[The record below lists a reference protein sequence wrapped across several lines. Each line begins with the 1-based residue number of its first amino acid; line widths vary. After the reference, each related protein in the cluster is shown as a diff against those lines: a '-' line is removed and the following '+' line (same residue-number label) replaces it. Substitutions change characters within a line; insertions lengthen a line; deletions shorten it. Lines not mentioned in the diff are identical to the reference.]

1 MTPQFVAEALD
12 HVQDEI
18 REGGLKGTLVKGIFL
33 RCYGRGILAAAEI
46 DGEQVIFT
54 WGPVT
59 SKEVTEFLGMVEQ
72 QLVRPKKV
80 IQPAVIQPAAVQPE
94 SEELTDKWVEWAIA
108 TAHEGLAVVKYTDGT
123 EWTGYKPWAIRQY
136 LRRKMAR
143 VNRQEFLLNGKKFFV
158 GM

>member
-18 REGGLKGTLVKGIFL
+18 REGGLKGSQVDGILL
-33 RCYGRGILAAAEI
+33 RCYARGILAAAEI

-80 IQPAVIQPAAVQPE
+80 IQPAAVQPAAVQPE
-94 SEELTDKWVEWAIA
+94 SEELTEKWIEWAIA
-108 TAHEGLAVVKYTDGT
+108 TAHEGLAVVKYEDGT